1 MGHQVFL
8 CHLLKNPSPPL
19 QYKLHRGPVVCELAG
34 LRLGHLV
41 RFWLVALSPGQG
53 SRFRAAWWGGCPV
66 CVRPELFPCTP
77 ETPLG
82 LGITLTTSLGEGID
96 IFKTLHP

>member
-1 MGHQVFL
+1 M
-8 CHLLKNPSPPL
+8 
-19 QYKLHRGPVVCELAG
+19 
-34 LRLGHLV
+34 
-41 RFWLVALSPGQG
+41 
-53 SRFRAAWWGGCPV
+53 